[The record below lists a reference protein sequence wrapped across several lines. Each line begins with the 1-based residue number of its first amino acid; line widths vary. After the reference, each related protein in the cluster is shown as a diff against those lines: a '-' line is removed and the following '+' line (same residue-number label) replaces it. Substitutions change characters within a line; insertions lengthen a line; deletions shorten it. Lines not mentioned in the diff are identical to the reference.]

1 MLNYYFK
8 DSIKSFLQKSE
19 EEIIGAIT
27 LSNQFDSTQLQNK
40 SWAQQIPIL
49 KKALAG
55 YDGILFFEFS
65 IPRMGKRIDSLIIID
80 NIVFVI
86 EFKVGETKFLNYQI
100 DQVWDY
106 ALDLKNF
113 HRPSHNVVLAPI
125 LVSTESKK
133 SFLEIVTTSH
143 NDKLI
148 LPIKSSRDDLA
159 EAIRATLQFF
169 EESEIINSEDYAKGS
184 YSPTPTIIEAA
195 VSLYNNHSVDAIT
208 RNDAE
213 AKNLTKTTSA
223 ISELI
228 DTAKSSNKKIICFV
242 TGVPGAGKTLVG

>member
-8 DSIKSFLQKSE
+8 DSIKSFLQKSS

-27 LSNQFDSTQLQNK
+27 IANQFDSTLFQNK
-40 SWAQQIPIL
+40 SWEQQIPIL
-49 KKALAG
+49 KNALQG
-55 YDGILFFEFS
+55 YDGVIFFEFS

-80 NIVFVI
+80 NVVFIV
-86 EFKVGETKFLNYQI
+86 EFKVGESKYLNSQI

-113 HRPSHNVVLAPI
+113 HKPSHNIVLAPI
-125 LVSTESKK
+125 LVSTEAKK
-133 SFLEIVTTSH
+133 SFLEISVTSH

-148 LPIKSSRDDLA
+148 LPIKSSKEDLA
-159 EAIRATLQFF
+159 EAIKGTLQFF
-169 EESEIINSEDYAKGS
+169 KGNDVINVDEYTKGS

-208 RNDAE
+208 RSDAE
-213 AKNLTKTTSA
+213 AKNLTQTTSA
-223 ISELI
+223 ISDLI
-228 DTAKSSNKKIICFV
+228 ASAKSRSKK
-242 TGVPGAGKTLVG
+242 